1 MSEPSHSASDEEVIG
16 VDEATV
22 VVERARQVDDA
33 TVVVERARPVDE
45 ETVVVERG
53 RHVDEET
60 VVVDRD
66 AHDRTVVIERPSREA
81 DEATVVVDRKAASSD
96 ETVAVGKR
104 ANAKAPPSLVP
115 RGRQR
120 INLPPVEPGFA
131 EQAVIA
137 AGPGAVENYAPRQIP
152 LLPLPAIHAEKS
164 VGVERPPAE
173 AVPSVRKSSRRF
185 GIVAIFGF
193 VVACAISI
201 AGLGAIVFT
210 VLRGL

>member
-1 MSEPSHSASDEEVIG
+1 MSEPSHSASASDEEVIG
-16 VDEATV
+16 VDDATV
-22 VVERARQVDDA
+22 VVERARQVDDE
-33 TVVVERARPVDE
+33 TVVVERA
-45 ETVVVERG
+45 

-66 AHDRTVVIERPSREA
+66 AHDRTVVVERSSRESN
-81 DEATVVVDRKAASSD
+81 DETVAVDRKAATND

-104 ANAKAPPSLVP
+104 ANAKAPPSRVL

-137 AGPGAVENYAPRQIP
+137 AGPGAVETYAPRQLP
-152 LLPLPAIHAEKS
+152 LPPLPAINAERS
-164 VGVERPPAE
+164 AGVERPPAA

-185 GIVAIFGF
+185 GVVTIIGF
-193 VVACAISI
+193 VVACAISV
-201 AGLGAIVFT
+201 AGLGAIVVT
-210 VLRGL
+210 ALRGL